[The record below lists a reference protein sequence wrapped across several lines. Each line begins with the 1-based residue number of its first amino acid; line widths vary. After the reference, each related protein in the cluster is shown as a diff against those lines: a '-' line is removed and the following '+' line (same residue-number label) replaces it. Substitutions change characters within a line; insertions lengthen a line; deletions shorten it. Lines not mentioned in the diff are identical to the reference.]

1 MSDDL
6 AQKIRE
12 GIMDGWSSDHPCLDG
27 YIAIKAAE
35 HIEALEM
42 LIQEMREA
50 LQDARDMV
58 WPMELNDRTMAVL
71 RILDAA
77 LSKAKSQQ
85 EGETE

>member
-6 AQKIRE
+6 AKRLSRAGEI
-12 GIMDGWSSDHPCLDG
+12 GDITTNDWMNLS
-27 YIAIKAAE
+27 
-35 HIEALEM
+35 IEAANRIEADAK

-50 LQDARDMV
+50 FQKARDMV